1 MQYSISSNKNYLK
14 VPPLLKGDG
23 GEAFDYAINKN
34 YLQLLSQFYILVD
47 KLDLFTSGGSLY
59 ILVTFCHLPKWIV
72 LRDFR
77 VMIRI

>member
-59 ILVTFCHLPKWIV
+59 ILVTFCHLP
-72 LRDFR
+72 
-77 VMIRI
+77 